1 MSEQRQR
8 LRFED
13 ITVEVTASGHC
24 KVAVRL
30 EWDGRVV
37 EGTAQRLDTHQGR
50 IQAAAGATVRAALLA
65 AGEGIQF
72 EIAGVKS
79 VRAFDGWVVI
89 MRVNAMVGPTNHRL
103 LGSAACEKE
112 AELPR
117 TAALALLDAS
127 NRLIARH
134 VDL

>member
-1 MSEQRQR
+1 MSDQRQR
-8 LRFED
+8 LRFEA
-13 ITVEVTASGHC
+13 ITVEVTPSGHC
-24 KVAVRL
+24 KVAVSL

-50 IQAAAGATVRAALLA
+50 IQAAAGA

-89 MRVNAMVGPTNHRL
+89 MRVNATVGPANHRL

-127 NRLIARH
+127 NRLLARH
-134 VDL
+134 VDT